1 MGAPLAPDLAGMF
14 NLHGKRGLVLGIA
27 NDHSIAAGCARAFA
41 ACGASL
47 AATYLNE
54 KSKSYVTAVTEK
66 LPCEILLP
74 CDMREPGMLEAV
86 FAEITERWGG
96 LDFLLH
102 AIAFAPRED
111 LHGRVVDCSAAGFAS
126 AMDISCHSFL
136 RAAKLSEKLMPKG
149 GTLLAV
155 TFYGSE
161 RVVEHYNLMGPVKAA
176 LESSVRY
183 AAAELGPKGIR
194 VHAISPGPIMTR
206 AASGIERF
214 DELLA
219 RAAAAAPERQLV
231 TIEDVGGLA
240 AFLVSDAARMITGTV
255 IPVDGGQHLL
265 A

>member
-1 MGAPLAPDLAGMF
+1 MAEMF
-14 NLHGKRGLVLGIA
+14 NLSGKRGLVLGIA
-27 NDHSIAAGCARAFA
+27 NEHSIAAGCARAFA
-41 ACGASL
+41 ACGAAL

-54 KSKSYVTAVTEK
+54 NAKPFVTAVTDA
-66 LPCEILLP
+66 LPCEFLLP
-74 CDMREPGMLEAV
+74 CDVREPGSLEAV
-86 FAEITERWGG
+86 FAEITRLWGG

-102 AIAFAPRED
+102 SIAFAPRED
-111 LHGRVVDCSAAGFAS
+111 LHGRVIDSSAAGFAS

-136 RAAKLSEKLMPKG
+136 RAAKLAEPLMSKG

-161 RVVEHYNLMGPVKAA
+161 RVVAHYNLMGPVKAA

-183 AAAELGPKGIR
+183 AAAELGPGSIR

-219 RAAAAAPERQLV
+219 RSAEAAPERQLV